1 MDQFFLDS
9 VALIGFMAIWFVF
22 AIIIFF
28 MHYIYRLCKT
38 KEIVGSFLYVVK
50 MHVRMFSK
58 LYIATMLFFVF
69 CIIIKSILE

>member
-9 VALIGFMAIWFVF
+9 VSLIGFMAIWFVF

-38 KEIVGSFLYVVK
+38 KKIVESFLYIAK

-58 LYIATMLFFVF
+58 LYITTMLFFVF

>member
-9 VALIGFMAIWFVF
+9 VALIGFMARWFVF
-22 AIIIFF
+22 AIIIFC

-38 KEIVGSFLYVVK
+38 KKIVESFLYIAK

-58 LYIATMLFFVF
+58 LYITTMLFFVF
-69 CIIIKSILE
+69 CTIIKSILE

>member
-28 MHYIYRLCKT
+28 MYYIYRLCKT
-38 KEIVGSFLYVVK
+38 KEIVESFLYIAK

-58 LYIATMLFFVF
+58 LYIAIMLFFVF

>member
-38 KEIVGSFLYVVK
+38 KEIVGSFLHVAK

>member
-9 VALIGFMAIWFVF
+9 VSLIGFMAIWFVF

-38 KEIVGSFLYVVK
+38 KEIVGSFLYVAK
-50 MHVRMFSK
+50 MHARMFSK
-58 LYIATMLFFVF
+58 LYTATMLFFVF

>member
-38 KEIVGSFLYVVK
+38 KKIAESFLYIAK
-50 MHVRMFSK
+50 IHIRMFFK

>member
-1 MDQFFLDS
+1 MDQFFLDNVS
-9 VALIGFMAIWFVF
+9 LIGFMAIWFVF

-38 KEIVGSFLYVVK
+38 KEIVGSFLYVAK
-50 MHVRMFSK
+50 MHMRMFSK

>member
-9 VALIGFMAIWFVF
+9 MALIGFMAIWFVF

-38 KEIVGSFLYVVK
+38 KEIVGSFLYVAK
-50 MHVRMFSK
+50 MHVRIFSK
-58 LYIATMLFFVF
+58 LYITTILFFVF

>member
-9 VALIGFMAIWFVF
+9 VALIRFMAIWFVF

-38 KEIVGSFLYVVK
+38 KKIVESFLYIAK

-69 CIIIKSILE
+69 CTIIKSILE

>member
-9 VALIGFMAIWFVF
+9 VVLIGFMAIWFVF

-38 KEIVGSFLYVVK
+38 KKIVESFLYIAK

-58 LYIATMLFFVF
+58 FYIMIMLFFVF

>member
-38 KEIVGSFLYVVK
+38 KKIVESFLYIAK
-50 MHVRMFSK
+50 MHARMFCK
-58 LYIATMLFFVF
+58 FHITTILFFVF
-69 CIIIKSILE
+69 CAVLKSIVE

>member
-9 VALIGFMAIWFVF
+9 VALIGFMAIWFAF

-38 KEIVGSFLYVVK
+38 KKIVESFLCIAK
-50 MHVRMFSK
+50 IHVRMFSK
-58 LYIATMLFFVF
+58 LYITTMLFFVF
-69 CIIIKSILE
+69 CAVLKSIVE

>member
-22 AIIIFF
+22 TIIIFF
-28 MHYIYRLCKT
+28 MHYIYRLYKT
-38 KEIVGSFLYVVK
+38 KEIVGSFLYVAK

>member
-9 VALIGFMAIWFVF
+9 VALIGFMAIWFTF
-22 AIIIFF
+22 AITIFF
-28 MHYIYRLCKT
+28 MHYIYRLCKS
-38 KEIVGSFLYVVK
+38 KKIVESFLYIAK

-69 CIIIKSILE
+69 CIFIKSILE

>member
-38 KEIVGSFLYVVK
+38 KEIVGSFLYVTK